1 MAVAAEGIGQ
11 DDIGPGFDEAA
22 VQVAHPFGMLEVP
35 HFRRIARFQAHLE
48 VIGAGGAIGQ
58 EPGALASASVKD
70 GRDMEDLLGKEYKEV
85 FI

>member
-1 MAVAAEGIGQ
+1 MPVAAECIGQ
-11 DDIGPGFDEAA
+11 DDVRPGGDEAA

-58 EPGALASASVKD
+58 EPGAAGQRFGE
-70 GRDMEDLLGKEYKEV
+70 GRTGHEDLLGKR
-85 FI
+85 I